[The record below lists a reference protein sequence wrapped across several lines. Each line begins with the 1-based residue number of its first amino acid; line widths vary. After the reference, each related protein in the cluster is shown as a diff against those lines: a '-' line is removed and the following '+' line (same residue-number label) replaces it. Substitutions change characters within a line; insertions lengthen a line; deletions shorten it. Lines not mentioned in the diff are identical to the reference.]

1 MVANTGSRIL
11 RLPHDVNRLR
21 MSKERKPIANESD
34 RVNILMVD
42 DSADKLLA
50 MESVLAPLGPNL
62 VKAYSGEEALRIL
75 LKQDFALIL
84 LDVNMPGM
92 DGFETAQMV
101 RKRRSLE
108 HIPII
113 FVTAMST
120 TDADVFKGYQFGAVD
135 YILTP
140 IIPDILRTKVGV
152 FIELWKQRR
161 ELQSRAE
168 ALRVA
173 NEDLAERA
181 QQLSVANREL
191 ESFCYTIAHD
201 LRAPLR
207 AMEGLTAL
215 LIEEHADGLDPGAQE
230 YGMRIRAAASR
241 MDQMIQELLSY
252 SRLALMPIEPQPVQ
266 LSAIVRDAL
275 NQLTWHLENAKAE
288 VKIGK
293 IEHQVLGNDAILVQ
307 VLVNLISNAIKFVPQ
322 GKSPEIRI
330 HEEIRGE
337 AIRVWVEDNGIGIAQ
352 EHQDRI
358 FRIFERLHGREHY
371 AGTGIGLAIVEKSI
385 ARMNGR
391 VGVDSSIG
399 NGSRFWFELPAAANA
414 AEFEV
419 AVKAKELE
427 PA

>member
-1 MVANTGSRIL
+1 
-11 RLPHDVNRLR
+11 
-21 MSKERKPIANESD
+21 
-34 RVNILMVD
+34 VNILMVD
-42 DSADKLLA
+42 DSRDKLLA

-75 LKQDFALIL
+75 LRQDFALIL

-113 FVTAMST
+113 FVTALST

-173 NEDLAERA
+173 NEDLAQRA
-181 QQLSVANREL
+181 DELSTANREL

-215 LIEEHADGLDPGAQE
+215 LLEEHADQLNSGAQD

-252 SRLALMPIEPQPVQ
+252 SRLALISIEPQPVQ
-266 LSAIVRDAL
+266 LSSVVREAL
-275 NQLTWHLENAKAE
+275 TQLAWHLENAKAE
-288 VKIGK
+288 VKVGK
-293 IEHQVLGNDAILVQ
+293 FENRVLGNDAILIQ
-307 VLVNLISNAIKFVPQ
+307 VVVNLVSNAIKFVAP
-322 GKSPEIRI
+322 GKNPEISIR
-330 HEEIRGE
+330 EEVRDG
-337 AIRVWVEDNGIGIAQ
+337 AVRMWVEDNGIGIAR
-352 EHQDRI
+352 EHHDRI
-358 FRIFERLHGREHY
+358 FRIFERLHGRENY
-371 AGTGIGLAIVEKSI
+371 AGTGIGLAIVQKSI

-391 VGVDSSIG
+391 TGVESEVGG
-399 NGSRFWFELPAAANA
+399 GSRFWFELPSDPSVSDP
-414 AEFEV
+414 ELEL
-419 AVKAKELE
+419 KAKELE

>member
-1 MVANTGSRIL
+1 
-11 RLPHDVNRLR
+11 
-21 MSKERKPIANESD
+21 
-34 RVNILMVD
+34 VNILMVD
-42 DSADKLLA
+42 DSRDKLLA

-75 LKQDFALIL
+75 LRQDFALIL

-92 DGFETAQMV
+92 DGFETAQMI

-113 FVTAMST
+113 FVTALST

-168 ALRVA
+168 ALRMA
-173 NEDLAERA
+173 NEDLAQRA
-181 QQLSVANREL
+181 HQLSVANREL

-215 LIEEHADGLDPGAQE
+215 LLEEYADRLDAGAQD
-230 YGMRIRAAASR
+230 YGTRIRAAASR
-241 MDQMIQELLSY
+241 MDQMIQELLAY
-252 SRLALMPIEPQPVQ
+252 SRLTLMPIEPQPVE
-266 LSAIVRDAL
+266 LSTTVREAL
-275 NQLTWHLENAKAE
+275 NQLAWHLESAKAE
-288 VKIGK
+288 VKLAK
-293 IEHQVLGNDAILVQ
+293 IEHHVLANDAILIQ
-307 VLVNLISNAIKFVPQ
+307 VLVNLISNAIKFVAP
-322 GKSPEIRI
+322 GNSPEIRI
-330 HEEIRGE
+330 FEEVRDDVV
-337 AIRVWVEDNGIGIAQ
+337 RVWVEDNGIGIAQ

-358 FRIFERLHGREHY
+358 FRIFERLHGRENY

-391 VGVDSSIG
+391 TGLESDPG
-399 NGSRFWFELPAAANA
+399 KGSRFWFELPLAATVPD
-414 AEFEV
+414 AEL
-419 AVKAKELE
+419 ASQAKELE